1 MFRRPVT
8 GVNRHDGALS
18 ERPERCLR
26 RRRAGAGYLL
36 YLVPPLAGRRAPGRD
51 ITVRVAGQSED
62 IEPEREPVAKIRKDV
77 ALRYHSE
84 GRPGKIEVIPTKPC
98 ATQRDLSLAYTPG
111 VAEPCREIALDK
123 EAVYRYTARGNLVA
137 VVSNGTAVLGL
148 GNIGPEASKPV
159 MEGKGVLFKRFADI
173 EVFDIEIDAPDPQ
186 DVIRFCEMLAPT
198 VGGINLE
205 DIKAPECF
213 EIEDTLKERLDIP
226 VFHDDQ
232 HGTAI
237 ISGAAL
243 INALEIVGKKI
254 EDVKVVFSGAGAS
267 AIATANHYVRLGANP
282 KNLWFVDSKGV
293 ISTRRDN
300 LTPHKAMYAQD
311 TDLETLAEAAVGADV
326 LVGLS
331 VGGMFTREMIKSMA
345 ADPIVFA
352 MANPDP
358 EILPEDALAARDDV
372 IMATGRSDYPN
383 QVNNVLGFPFI
394 FRGALD
400 VHATSI
406 NDEMFLAA
414 THALAALAK
423 EDVPESVA
431 DAYEGK
437 RLHFGREY
445 LIPTPFD
452 HRVLISEASAVAE
465 AAMRTGVA
473 RRHIDIEE
481 YRHQLEARL
490 GPARELMRTII
501 DTAQRT
507 PKRIVLP
514 EGELDT
520 AIRASHA
527 IVEERLGTPIL
538 LGDPE
543 AIRAVAKREEVDL
556 HGVELLDPAE
566 SDRLPD
572 YAEHFFQRRKRKGVT
587 RDSALVKMKDPLY
600 FGAMM
605 VESGDADTFIAG
617 ANMSYPEALRP
628 ALQTVGMQPGVN
640 SVASLFML
648 VFQHR
653 LYFFADTTVSI
664 DPTSE
669 DMAETAILTADFVRR
684 LSISPRVAMIS
695 FSNFGS
701 ARHAESLK
709 VRRAVEIVKDLRPDI
724 TVDGEMQADTAVVE
738 EILHDRYPFAELKQ
752 SANVLVF
759 PNLTAANASYKLLS
773 RLGGAVAIGPVLLG
787 TAKPVHLLQR
797 GATVQDIANLAAISV
812 VDAAQRGRESEVA
825 RTLDPEL
832 AGV

>member
-1 MFRRPVT
+1 M
-8 GVNRHDGALS
+8 
-18 ERPERCLR
+18 
-26 RRRAGAGYLL
+26 
-36 YLVPPLAGRRAPGRD
+36 
-51 ITVRVAGQSED
+51 D
-62 IEPEREPVAKIRKDV
+62 IELEREPVAKIRKET

-98 ATQRDLSLAYTPG
+98 VTQRDLSLAYTPG
-111 VAEPCREIALDK
+111 VAEPCREIEKDV

-159 MEGKGVLFKRFADI
+159 MEGKGVLFKRFADVD
-173 EVFDIEIDAPDPQ
+173 VFDIEIDASDPK

-243 INALEIVGKKI
+243 INALELVDKNI

-267 AIATANHYVRLGANP
+267 AHATANHYVRLGANP

-293 ISTRRDN
+293 ISTKRDN
-300 LTPHKAMYAQD
+300 LTPHKAKYAQD

-331 VGGMFTREMIKSMA
+331 VGGMFTPEMIKSMA
-345 ADPIVFA
+345 DNPIVFA

-358 EILPEDALAARDDV
+358 EILPEDAHAVRDDL

-400 VHATSI
+400 VQATSI

-414 THALAALAK
+414 TYALAALAK

-431 DAYEGK
+431 AAYEGK
-437 RLHFGREY
+437 RLHFGRDY

-452 HRVLISEASAVAE
+452 HRVLLSEASAVAE

-473 RRHIDIEE
+473 RRHIDLEE
-481 YRHQLEARL
+481 YKHQLEARL
-490 GPARELMRTII
+490 GPDRELMRTIL
-501 DTAQRT
+501 DMAQQT

-520 AIRASHA
+520 VIRASHA

-543 AIRAVAKREEVDL
+543 VIREVAEREEVDL
-556 HGVELLDPAE
+556 DGVELLDPRRF
-566 SDRLPD
+566 DRLDD
-572 YAEHFFQRRKRKGVT
+572 YAQRLFARRKRKGVT
-587 RDSALVKMKDPLY
+587 QDSALRKMKDPLY

-605 VESGDADTFIAG
+605 VESGDADTLIAG
-617 ANMSYPEALRP
+617 ANLSYPNALRP
-628 ALQTVGMQPGVN
+628 ALQTIGMQPGVK
-640 SVASLFML
+640 SVAGLFML
-648 VFQHR
+648 VFQDQ
-653 LYFFADTTVSI
+653 LYFFSDTTVSI
-664 DPTSE
+664 DPTPE
-669 DMAETAILTADFVRR
+669 DLAETAILTADFVRR
-684 LSISPRVAMIS
+684 LSINPRVAMIS

-701 ARHAESLK
+701 APHPESLK
-709 VRRAVEIVKDLRPDI
+709 VKRAVEIVRELRPDI
-724 TVDGEMQADTAVVE
+724 TIDGEMQADTAVVE
-738 EILHDRYPFAELKQ
+738 GILKTRYPFSELKRP
-752 SANVLVF
+752 ANVLVF

-787 TAKPVHLLQR
+787 MAKPVHLLQR
-797 GATVQDIANLAAISV
+797 GATVEDITNLAAISI
-812 VDAAQRGRESEVA
+812 VDAAHRGREAEVV
-825 RTLDPEL
+825 E
-832 AGV
+832 G

>member
-1 MFRRPVT
+1 MRT
-8 GVNRHDGALS
+8 
-18 ERPERCLR
+18 
-26 RRRAGAGYLL
+26 
-36 YLVPPLAGRRAPGRD
+36 
-51 ITVRVAGQSED
+51 
-62 IEPEREPVAKIRKDV
+62 IELEREPVAKIRKEV

-111 VAEPCREIALDK
+111 VAEPCREIEKDT

-173 EVFDIEIDAPDPQ
+173 EVFDIEIDAPDPA

-213 EIEDTLKERLDIP
+213 EIEETLKERLDIP

-243 INALEIVGKKI
+243 INALELAGKKI
-254 EDVKVVFSGAGAS
+254 DEVKVVFSGAGAS
-267 AIATANHYVRLGANP
+267 AIATANHYVRLGADP
-282 KNLWFVDSKGV
+282 KNLWFADSKGV
-293 ISTRRDN
+293 ISTKRDN
-300 LTPHKAMYAQD
+300 LTPTKARYAQD

-331 VGGMFTREMIKSMA
+331 VGGMFTQEMVKSMA

-358 EILPEDALAARDDV
+358 EILPEDALAVRDDV

-400 VHATSI
+400 VRATSI

-414 THALAALAK
+414 TYALAELAK

-431 DAYEGK
+431 AAYEGK

-452 HRVLISEASAVAE
+452 HRVLIREASAVAE

-473 RRHIDIEE
+473 RNPIDIEE
-481 YRHQLEARL
+481 YKHQLEARL
-490 GPARELMRTII
+490 GPARELMRSIM
-501 DTAQRT
+501 DTAQQT

-514 EGELDT
+514 EGELEVVV
-520 AIRASHA
+520 RASHS

-538 LGDPE
+538 LGDPDV
-543 AIRAVAKREEVDL
+543 IREVAEREEVDL
-556 HGVELLDPAE
+556 TGVEMLDPRKG
-566 SDRLPD
+566 DRREA
-572 YAEHFFQRRKRKGVT
+572 YARMLFERRKRKGIT
-587 RDSALVKMKDPLY
+587 ADNAQRKMQDPLY

-605 VESGDADTFIAG
+605 VDSGDADTLVAG
-617 ANMSYPEALRP
+617 ANMSYPNALRP
-628 ALQTVGMQPGVN
+628 ALHVIGMEKGVK
-640 SVASLFML
+640 SVAGLFML
-648 VFQHR
+648 VFQKQ

-664 DPTSE
+664 DPTAE
-669 DMAETAILTADFVRR
+669 DLAETAILTADFVRR
-684 LSISPRVAMIS
+684 LSINPRVGMIS

-701 ARHAESLK
+701 ARHPESEK
-709 VRRAVEIVKDLRPDI
+709 VRKAVEIVKDLRPDI
-724 TVDGEMQADTAVVE
+724 TIDGEMQADTAVVQD
-738 EILHDRYPFAELKQ
+738 ILKTRYPFSDLKRP
-752 SANVLVF
+752 ANVLVF
-759 PNLTAANASYKLLS
+759 PNLTAANASYKLLT
-773 RLGGAVAIGPVLLG
+773 RLGGATAIGPVLLG
-787 TAKPVHLLQR
+787 MAKPVHLLQR
-797 GATVQDIANLAAISV
+797 GATVEDITNLAAISV
-812 VDAAQRGRESEVA
+812 VDAAHRGHEAEVVASRALESEPATV
-825 RTLDPEL
+825 
-832 AGV
+832 